1 MNRWRSISTALL
13 SQVPAQLPLVEIQQQ
28 PKPDGLAGGSD
39 VTLRAQCLPLWRH
52 FLQQPLRSLTWD
64 KLCWEGGWR
73 GESTECWSL
82 VIMVIS
88 IRSFNCSKLWLSSD
102 RPSSMRQHCKSLYRN
117 ADCSSWVPALT
128 SLWHT
133 DTGTSHQGRRCCNST
148 RSWWEQFH
156 QQTPS
161 CHNTER
167 A

>member
-13 SQVPAQLPLVEIQQQ
+13 SKVPAQLPLWKYVSNLNPMVLQVAAMS
-28 PKPDGLAGGSD
+28 PF
-39 VTLRAQCLPLWRH
+39 RH
-52 FLQQPLRSLTWD
+52 SVCHCQGTFSKQPLCSLTWD

-82 VIMVIS
+82 IIMVIS

-102 RPSSMRQHCKSLYRN
+102 RPSSVRQHRKSLYRD
-117 ADCSSWVPALT
+117 ADCSSWVPTLT

-148 RSWWEQFH
+148 TSWWEQFH